1 MVRKFNKI
9 IASFI
14 AVIFMFCTS
23 FTVFLLTAI
32 RIGLKAIPD
41 GGNKTLG
48 SCGNTMAEIG
58 CAVTSIAIL
67 VVHSGSKSES
77 SFNPGTLCDYL
88 SKKRR
93 I

>member
-1 MVRKFNKI
+1 MVTKFNKI

-23 FTVFLLTAI
+23 FTVSA
-32 RIGLKAIPD
+32 AD
-41 GGNKTLG
+41 GYKDWTQGDSRWGNKTLG
-48 SCGNTMAEIG
+48 SCGDTMAEIG

-77 SFNPGTLCDYL
+77 SFNPGT
-88 SKKRR
+88 SGNA
-93 I
+93 